1 MPRKQPTQPSEF
13 PDMQA
18 TAHERWERIADWW
31 DDTIGDGNPTQD
43 ELVEPNQ
50 MELLDLEPGERVLE
64 VACGAGRFARRMAA
78 QGAEVI
84 AFDQSANFI
93 ARARKRAQG
102 APGSMTF
109 HVVNAIDEDAV
120 LNFGEGTFDAV
131 VCTMA
136 IMDMPQIE
144 PMAAWIS
151 KMLKSH
157 GRFVFSVVHPAF
169 NSGHATLV
177 AERNLGDGTLKYSVR
192 ADNYLD
198 VKVTEA
204 KGIVDQPTKH
214 FYFERPISMLL
225 NTFFAR
231 GLVMDRMIE
240 TGFEPREEPDYR
252 LNWLN
257 LQGIPQVMIARL
269 RKP

>member
-1 MPRKQPTQPSEF
+1 
-13 PDMQA
+13 
-18 TAHERWERIADWW
+18 
-31 DDTIGDGNPTQD
+31 
-43 ELVEPNQ
+43 
-50 MELLDLEPGERVLE
+50 
-64 VACGAGRFARRMAA
+64 MAA
-78 QGAEVI
+78 AGAEVI
-84 AFDQSANFI
+84 AFDQSETFI
-93 ARARKRAQG
+93 ARAHQRAQG

-109 HVVNAIDEDAV
+109 YRVNAADEGEV
-120 LNFGEGTFDAV
+120 LKLGEASFDAV

-136 IMDMPQIE
+136 IMDMPEIE
-144 PMAAWIS
+144 PMATWLPR
-151 KMLKSH
+151 MLKPH

-192 ADNYLD
+192 ADNYLE

-204 KGIVDQPTKH
+204 EGIVGQPAKH
-214 FYFERPISMLL
+214 FYFERPMSLVL

-231 GLVMDRMIE
+231 GLLMDRMIE
-240 TGFEPREEPDYR
+240 AGFEPREEPDYR

-257 LQGIPQVMIARL
+257 LQGIPQVLIARL

>member
-1 MPRKQPTQPSEF
+1 MSMQKPTQRSEF

-18 TAHERWERIADWW
+18 AAHARWEQIADWW

-50 MELLDLEPGERVLE
+50 MALLDLQPGDRVLE

-78 QGAEVI
+78 AGAEVV
-84 AFDQSANFI
+84 AFDQTANFI
-93 ARARKRAQG
+93 ARARQRAQS

-109 HVVNAIDEDAV
+109 HVINAADEEAV
-120 LNFGEGTFDAV
+120 LNLGQGAFDAV

-136 IMDMPQIE
+136 IMDMPEIE
-144 PMAAWIS
+144 PMAAWIP

-157 GRFVFSVVHPAF
+157 GRFVFSTVHPAF

-204 KGIVDQPTKH
+204 EGIFGQPTKH
-214 FYFERPISMLL
+214 FYFERPMSMLL
-225 NTFFAR
+225 NTFFAH
-231 GLVMDRMIE
+231 GLMMDHMIE
-240 TGFEPREEPDYR
+240 AAFETREEPDYR

-269 RKP
+269 RQP